1 MKRVLIVFLVCCV
14 LLSSFPSVALA
25 DQPSDEE
32 IAAGLAVPSDSIIA
46 SRDSRSLSFEQY
58 SSTRSLS
65 LSDGTYYL
73 NNKGCG
79 KYLRYYS
86 SALALT
92 NGYVSTYGNSIKWK
106 ITSVS
111 GGYTISS
118 VSDSTKYLGVP
129 TDTSSYSVELVTVSS
144 GSSLPARCKWIFEV
158 ADGGGCLVK
167 NVYNSKY
174 MYTTGTYFYTADVAG
189 TSGTTMY
196 YSKTWRII
204 TPENLS
210 GKELN
215 FASFDTL
222 TLISGEIL
230 SPTISVRPSSSVWAT
245 STDFIYTG
253 YNTSYVTFNMGTG
266 KFTASTSLN
275 SLYSTTITATHRVT
289 GATATFS
296 LIIRPKAILLGV
308 PDVGHNHISC
318 LNSIRTIITGMGYS
332 SASAYEGT
340 FSNVTLDNY
349 LDTDTNGIFVVRSH
363 GGYETSPWSGE
374 QVGTY
379 ILTSGN
385 DYDGTILYR
394 SHTMATTLELS
405 NMELIMFIGCETGK
419 GGVGA
424 RNLPTVVV
432 DRGATTAVGFSETIG
447 CSSANRWTI
456 AFFDLLSEGKS
467 VYEACLTLSDEYE
480 GTGLDKYVICGY
492 KYSVI
497 K

>member
-65 LSDGTYYL
+65 FSDGTYYL

-210 GKELN
+210 GRELTS
-215 FASFDTL
+215 ASFNTL
-222 TLISGEIL
+222 TLAPGESC
-230 SPTISVRPSSSVWAT
+230 SPAVSVNPSNAVWVS
-245 STDFIYTG
+245 STDFTFTG
-253 YNTSYVTFNMGTG
+253 HNTSYVTFGMGTG
-266 KFTASTSLN
+266 KFTAASIN
-275 SLYSTTITATHRVT
+275 SLYVTTITATHKIT
-289 GATATFS
+289 GVSDTFS
-296 LIIRPKAILLGV
+296 LVICPKAILIGV
-308 PDVGHNHISC
+308 PDFGHNHTTC
-318 LNSIRTIITGMGYS
+318 LNSIRTVITGMSYS
-332 SASAYEGT
+332 SATVYEGT
-340 FSNVTLDNY
+340 FLKATIDSY
-349 LDTDTNGIFVVRSH
+349 LDTDANSIFVSRSH
-363 GGYETSPWSGE
+363 GGYETSSTGE
-374 QVGTY
+374 QVGTN
-379 ILTSGN
+379 ILTSSD
-385 DYDGTILYR
+385 DYDGTLKYR
-394 SHTMATTLELS
+394 SNTMTSTLELT
-405 NMELIMFIGCETGK
+405 NMELILFIGCHTGR
-419 GGVGA
+419 GGENGK
-424 RNLPTVVV
+424 NLPTAVVE
-432 DRGATTAVGFSETIG
+432 RGAKTSIGFKNNID
-447 CSSANRWTI
+447 CSSANRWTVD
-456 AFFDLLSEGKS
+456 FFDLLSNGES
-467 VYEACLTLSDEYE
+467 IYEACLTLSDEYE
-480 GTGLDKYVICGY
+480 GTGLDDYIICGY
-492 KYSVI
+492 KYAVI
-497 K
+497 N